1 VARLWLLHPQPG
13 PVESLSSWLD
23 RLGRLYDLSV
33 KDLLNRN
40 LDLPSLAVPWDL
52 DYGPPA
58 RCSPHWRLHRH
69 RTDRL
74 RAMTLARWE
83 PWLFDTR
90 YLRPWDA
97 QTKIA
102 TARRRL
108 IAVPGR

>member
-1 VARLWLLHPQPG
+1 MIRQRDARRTG
-13 PVESLSSWLD
+13 DCTGIE
-23 RLGRLYDLSV
+23 
-33 KDLLNRN
+33 
-40 LDLPSLAVPWDL
+40 LA
-52 DYGPPA
+52 
-58 RCSPHWRLHRH
+58 
-69 RTDRL
+69 RL

-108 IAVPGR
+108 IAVPGRLTRHARRLVPRPPTRAQPAP